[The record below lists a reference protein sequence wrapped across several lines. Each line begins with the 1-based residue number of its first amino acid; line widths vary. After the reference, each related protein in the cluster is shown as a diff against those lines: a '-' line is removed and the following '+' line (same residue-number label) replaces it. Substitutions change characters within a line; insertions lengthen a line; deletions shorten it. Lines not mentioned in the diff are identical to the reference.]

1 MSANAV
7 ELCMRN
13 SGTELAERLRRRQF
27 ERMVRKAVGSLPPA
41 IHSMME
47 NVEIVVED
55 EPTEEQRNGEDDGP
69 FGLYEGTPLTER
81 SSFYGL
87 TLPDKITIFRG
98 PLERAT
104 ATPSELYAEVQATVI
119 HEVAHHFGM
128 DEAQIADLGWE

>member
-1 MSANAV
+1 
-7 ELCMRN
+7 MRN
-13 SGTELAERLRRRQF
+13 SGIELAERLRKRQF

-55 EPTEEQRNGEDDGP
+55 EPTAEQRNGEDDGP
-69 FGLYEGTPLTER
+69 FGLYEGIPLTER
-81 SSFYGL
+81 LSSYGMI
-87 TLPDKITIFRG
+87 LPDKITIFRG

-104 ATPSELYAEVQATVI
+104 DTPSELYAEVQATVI

-128 DEAQIADLGWE
+128 DEVQIAELGYE

>member
-1 MSANAV
+1 
-7 ELCMRN
+7 MRN
-13 SGTELAERLRRRQF
+13 SGLELAERLRKRQF
-27 ERMVRKAVGSLPPA
+27 DRMVRKAVDSLPSA

-55 EPTEEQRNGEDDGP
+55 EPTDEQRNSEDDGP
-69 FGLYEGTPLTER
+69 FGLYEGIPLTER
-81 SSFYGL
+81 SSSSYGL
-87 TLPDKITIFRG
+87 ILPDKITIFRG

-128 DEAQIADLGWE
+128 DEAQIAELGYE

>member
-1 MSANAV
+1 
-7 ELCMRN
+7 MRN
-13 SGTELAERLRRRQF
+13 SGLELAEHLRRRQF
-27 ERMVRKAVGSLPPA
+27 DRMVRKAIDSLPPH

-55 EPTEEQRNGEDDGP
+55 EPTMEQRDGEDDGP
-69 FGLYEGTPLTER
+69 FGLYEGIPLTDR
-81 SSFYGL
+81 TSSYSL
-87 TLPDKITIFRG
+87 ILPDKITIFRG

-128 DEAQIADLGWE
+128 GEAQIAELGYQ

>member
-1 MSANAV
+1 
-7 ELCMRN
+7 MRN
-13 SGTELAERLRRRQF
+13 SGIELAQRLRKRQF

-55 EPTEEQRNGEDDGP
+55 EPTEEQRNDEDDGP
-69 FGLYEGTPLTER
+69 FGLYEGIPLTER
-81 SSFYGL
+81 LSSYGL
-87 TLPDKITIFRG
+87 ILPDKITIFRG

-104 ATPSELYAEVQATVI
+104 ATPSELYVEVQATVI

-128 DEAQIADLGWE
+128 DEAQIADLGYE

>member
-1 MSANAV
+1 
-7 ELCMRN
+7 MRN
-13 SGTELAERLRRRQF
+13 SGIELAERLRKRQF
-27 ERMVRKAVGSLPPA
+27 DRMVRRAVGSLPPA

-55 EPTEEQRNGEDDGP
+55 EPAEEQRSGEDDGP
-69 FGLYEGTPLTER
+69 FGLYEGIPLTER
-81 SSFYGL
+81 TSFYGL
-87 TLPDKITIFRG
+87 ILPDKITIFRG

-128 DEAQIADLGWE
+128 DEAKIADLGYE